1 MAPPRKPLAA
11 ARLSGALAKN
21 PQRYRNR
28 VEPAGTGP
36 IGPPPKWLKDGARE
50 AWSEFRHELP
60 WLNSSHRAH
69 LVVTCILRAKLA
81 DGTAGIPALQLL
93 RQCLAQL
100 GANPVTSTR
109 FQEADVKDRDDLL
122 DD

>member
-1 MAPPRKPLAA
+1 MAPPRKPLAHA
-11 ARLSGALAKN
+11 HLSGAVAKN

-36 IGPPPKWLKDGARE
+36 IGAPPRWVKGGARE
-50 AWSEFRHELP
+50 AWLEFRDVLP

-69 LVVTCILRAKLA
+69 LTITSILQAKLA
-81 DGTAGIPALQLL
+81 DGTAGVPALQLL

-100 GANPVTSTR
+100 GANPVMSSR
-109 FQEADVKDRDDLL
+109 FEQVEADDHDDLL
-122 DD
+122 D